1 MEFLLILGYSKPQCL
16 ICHDTVAVIKKS
28 NIQRHYNT
36 KQCKHRENFDEMFPP
51 DSQARKEKVESL
63 RMAIMSETA
72 VLQKFTSLFKR
83 ATEASLR
90 VSKLLTEAMA
100 PYSHADLVQP
110 CMLEVA
116 KTSVSRQKKT
126 ILTSCSQF
134 RFLGEHVQAYS

>member
-1 MEFLLILGYSKPQCL
+1 MIPLLLSRKVTFKDTTIL
-16 ICHDTVAVIKKS
+16 
-28 NIQRHYNT
+28 N
-36 KQCKHRENFDEMFPP
+36 REKFDEMFPP

-100 PYSHADLVQP
+100 PYSHADLVKP

-116 KTSVSRQKKT
+116 RTLFPDKKDIVDKLQSVNPLSRQT
-126 ILTSCSQF
+126 YTRRTAELANDLVRQLHAEI
-134 RFLGEHVQAYS
+134 